1 MEWCLRRLYQGVVL
15 EETLPGSGA
24 WEDFTRKWCLM
35 RFYQG
40 VVLDETLPGSGA

>member
-1 MEWCLRRLYQGVVL
+1 MRLYQVVVL
-15 EETLPGSGA
+15 EKTLPGSGA